1 LSTPFSKHESCQFIG
16 SGKDSEMTDGIENLM
31 RKLPPVPGR
40 NAGLASVL
48 GFLFGGIGL
57 AIYFRNVVDLFFP
70 MAIAVL
76 GTVLIGADAG
86 WLAGALVAALYGY
99 YRVILSTAPVS

>member
-1 LSTPFSKHESCQFIG
+1 
-16 SGKDSEMTDGIENLM
+16 MTDGIENLM